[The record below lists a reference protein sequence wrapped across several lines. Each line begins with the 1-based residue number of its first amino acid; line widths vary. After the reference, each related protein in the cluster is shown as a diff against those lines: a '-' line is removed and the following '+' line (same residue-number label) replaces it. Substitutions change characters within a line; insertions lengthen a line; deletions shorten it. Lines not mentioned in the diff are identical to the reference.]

1 MYLNGAGDFPIV
13 MNQYDM
19 GNLEFTLVD
28 SNYYPIKLFSPMF
41 VILKVEKT
49 ANPMEDIKVFQGKL
63 PRDRPTPQ
71 QVQQMQIENQKKAQ
85 HEEHKQIVIDALA
98 KVAEQLLP
106 PTLTNPPPTPEVPV
120 TAPVA
125 APVTRP
131 NPIRYPVEQ
140 LPALLRPLGRFL
152 QMPQLPLRPQ
162 DMDDNMREDILRE
175 QRIAREVEQ
184 EILDLDDPS
193 LLQNIGSGN

>member
-1 MYLNGAGDFPIV
+1 
-13 MNQYDM
+13 
-19 GNLEFTLVD
+19 
-28 SNYYPIKLFSPMF
+28 
-41 VILKVEKT
+41 
-49 ANPMEDIKVFQGKL
+49 
-63 PRDRPTPQ
+63 
-71 QVQQMQIENQKKAQ
+71 MQIENQKKAQ

-106 PTLTNPPPTPEVPV
+106 PKLTNPPPVPPEAAPV
-120 TAPVA
+120 TPVA

-140 LPALLRPLGRFL
+140 LPSFLRPLGRFL

-162 DMDDNMREDILRE
+162 DMDDNMREDILRG
-175 QRIAREVEQ
+175 QRIAREMEQ
-184 EILDLDDPS
+184 EILDLDDPT